1 VSLSPI
7 LEFEKVFTM
16 EFTSIFGIQSGF
28 DSASVVQKLIALQ
41 ARPIDLKLAQLDAK
55 ETQLEAFQS
64 LRNELQTF
72 QSALNATGSF
82 NQFNVTSANFT
93 VTAGAGSVLSATP
106 SGTAVPGTHN
116 ITVNTLAQQGTVLS
130 DTGYNAT
137 TDIIPMFNGAT
148 VTGHFVEVVGGG
160 AITEIAISATPTV
173 QDVVDAI
180 NASAADV
187 TASIIDDGSAGN
199 PLRIQIRGNQP
210 GTANT
215 VTSRIFHRHIDATE
229 HLEESFSQTQA
240 ATDASVT
247 VDGTTF
253 IRTNNSINDIIN
265 GVTLNL
271 ESLGSGILTL
281 STDNAAITNNI
292 RDFVDAFNKLVGF
305 IDEQTVFN
313 PETFATGTLFGN
325 SSVQGLETSLR
336 RIATGQVTGLA
347 GNFAFL
353 SQIGITTQ
361 DDGTLAIDEAKLSQ
375 ALTTDLTNVVE
386 LFTSANGVVN
396 QLNSK
401 VSLLLDS
408 SQQGPLK
415 AELDS
420 LTESIDDLN
429 DTLLRMDERLELFE
443 KKIRQE
449 FINLE
454 IILGRL
460 DAQRNAFQQALQG
473 LGSFSNQ

>member
-1 VSLSPI
+1 
-7 LEFEKVFTM
+7 M

-28 DSASVVQKLIALQ
+28 DSASVVQKLIDLQ
-41 ARPIDLKLAQLDAK
+41 ARPIDLKLAQLQVK
-55 ETQLEAFQS
+55 ETQLDAFQS
-64 LRNELQTF
+64 LRTELQTF
-72 QSALNATGSF
+72 QSALTGIGTF

-93 VTAGAGSVLSATP
+93 VTAGAGNVLSATT
-106 SGTAVPGTHN
+106 SSSAVPGTHN
-116 ITVNTLAQQGTVLS
+116 ITVNSLAQQATLLS
-130 DTGYNAT
+130 DTGYSAS
-137 TDIIPMFNGAT
+137 TDVIPMFNDIT
-148 VTGHFVEVVGGG
+148 VSGHFVEVVVGG

-187 TASIIDDGSAGN
+187 TASIIDDGSGTN

-210 GTANT
+210 GAANT
-215 VTSRIFHRHIDATE
+215 VTSRIFHRHFGGVE

-247 VDGTTF
+247 VDGTNF
-253 IRTNNSINDIIN
+253 LRTTNSINDIIA

-271 ESLGSGILTL
+271 ESPGSGILTL
-281 STDNAAITNNI
+281 TTDNAAITANI
-292 RDFVDAFNKLVGF
+292 KDFINAFNKLTAF
-305 IDEQTVFN
+305 IDDQTAFDT
-313 PETFATGTLFGN
+313 ETFSTGTLFGN
-325 SSVQGLETSLR
+325 SSIQSLESSLR

-361 DDGTLAIDEAKLSQ
+361 DDGTLAVDEAKLDQ
-375 ALTTDLTNVVE
+375 ALSADLNNVAD
-386 LFTSANGVVN
+386 LFTSTNGVVT

-443 KKIRQE
+443 DKIRKE

-460 DAQRNAFQQALQG
+460 DSQRTAFQQALQG
-473 LGSFSNQ
+473 LGGFFNQQR

>member
-1 VSLSPI
+1 
-7 LEFEKVFTM
+7 M
-16 EFTSIFGIQSGF
+16 EFTSIFGTQSGF

-41 ARPIDLKLAQLDAK
+41 ARPIDLKLAQLQVK
-55 ETQLEAFQS
+55 ETQLNSFQN
-64 LRNELQTF
+64 LRDELQTF
-72 QSALNATGSF
+72 QSALNGTGSI
-82 NQFNVTSANFT
+82 NQFNVLSSNFT
-93 VTAGAGSVLSATP
+93 VTAGTGSVLSTTTTGA
-106 SGTAVPGTHN
+106 AAPGTHN

-148 VTGHFVEVVGGG
+148 VSGHFVEVVVGG

-187 TASIIDDGSAGN
+187 TATIIDDGSATN
-199 PLRIQIRGNQP
+199 PLRIQIQSNQP
-210 GTANT
+210 GAANT
-215 VTSRIFHRHIDATE
+215 VTSRIFHRHFGGVE
-229 HLEESFSQTQA
+229 HQEEAFSQTQA

-253 IRTNNSINDIIN
+253 TRTTNSINDIIT

-281 STDNAAITNNI
+281 STDNAAITANI
-292 RDFVDAFNKLVGF
+292 KDFVDAFNKLTGF
-305 IDEQTVFN
+305 IDEQTEFN
-313 PETFATGTLFGN
+313 PETFSTGVLFGN
-325 SSVQGLETSLR
+325 SSVQGLESSLR

-347 GNFAFL
+347 GNFEFL

-361 DDGTLAIDEAKLSQ
+361 NDGTLAIDEVKLGQ
-375 ALTTDLTNVVE
+375 ALNADATNVVE

-396 QLNSK
+396 QLNTK

-408 SQQGPLK
+408 SQQGPLS

-460 DAQRNAFQQALQG
+460 DSQRNSFRQALQNLNG
-473 LGSFSNQ
+473 FFSQQN